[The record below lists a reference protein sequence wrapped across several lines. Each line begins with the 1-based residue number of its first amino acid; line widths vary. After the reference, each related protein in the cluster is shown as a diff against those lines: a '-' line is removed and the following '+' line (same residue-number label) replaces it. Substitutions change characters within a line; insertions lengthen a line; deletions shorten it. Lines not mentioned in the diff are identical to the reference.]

1 VAGSY
6 VVLDLIRREFFK
18 DPCPLWALHMR
29 KRKGENEG
37 GASHYLSRDPEFL
50 VGMHA
55 FRSAS

>member
-1 VAGSY
+1 M
-6 VVLDLIRREFFK
+6 VLDLIRREFFK